1 MFLIGISEKNIYFF
15 LDNQPS
21 EKNTW
26 LGLRRNQSWNM
37 HTKSVRGAIWC
48 GAVRFW
54 AIFSTVLCGAI

>member
-1 MFLIGISEKNIYFF
+1 MFLIGMSENNFFF

-37 HTKSVRGAIWC
+37 HTKSVRGAI
-48 GAVRFW
+48 
-54 AIFSTVLCGAI
+54 